1 MGIKTT
7 SIAVAS
13 AFLMATA
20 ANAVDVV
27 NTTPTTLS
35 FAPAKLGTSARSMAA
50 HGRGSKFE
58 GSDISPPTAIAG
70 AVLGVGTAILLS
82 QVTHI
87 FDDKKY
93 IREITSGSN
102 NGPSCTGASC
112 PQ

>member
-27 NTTPTTLS
+27 NTTPSTLS
-35 FAPAKLGTSARSMAA
+35 FAPTKLGTSARSMAA
-50 HGRGSKFE
+50 HGRGSNVVA
-58 GSDISPPTAIAG
+58 GSDVGDIIAG
-70 AVLGVGTAILLS
+70 GVLGAGLAVLLAKT
-82 QVTHI
+82 THL
-87 FDDKKY
+87 FDDKDY
-93 IREITSGSN
+93 IREIAGSN
-102 NGPSCTGASC
+102 NNPSCTGASC